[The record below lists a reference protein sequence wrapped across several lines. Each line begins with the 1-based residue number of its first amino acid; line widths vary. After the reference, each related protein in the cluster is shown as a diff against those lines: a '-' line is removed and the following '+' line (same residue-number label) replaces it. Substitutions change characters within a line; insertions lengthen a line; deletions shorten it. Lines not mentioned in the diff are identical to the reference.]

1 MPDSFRRNKNIK
13 LITILTVL
21 LSLSLW
27 LGSREKKKSY
37 LEVDQRLFSI
47 EDINGIDK
55 IVLETDTAIN
65 NLILKNGYWQLNTK
79 YRADQK
85 LVELLLAVFNRVEIQ
100 RPVSK
105 KLKPEVINELS
116 SNGIGVEVF
125 SQGELLQTF
134 LVGGNATKTTTYF
147 ARSVEDPFVI
157 TLPGYNNYVAGI
169 FELTE
174 NQWRDRLIFSS
185 TWRSL
190 KSLSISYSGLPQ
202 NDIQINYKK
211 DHLVMDRVNSL
222 DTASM
227 LAHIENFNQFYANG
241 FINSGEYP
249 RFDSLLTTDV
259 AVIIALS
266 DIDSKKNQVL
276 QLYPR
281 IPNDQYYLGI
291 LSDGQMALFDV
302 PRIEVL
308 LKVRDDFDALKD

>member
-1 MPDSFRRNKNIK
+1 MPDSLRKNKNIK
-13 LITILTVL
+13 LIVILAVL

-27 LGSREKKKSY
+27 LGSREEKKGN
-37 LEVDQRLFSI
+37 LDVDHRLFSI
-47 EDINGIDK
+47 EDIKGIDK
-55 IVLETDTAIN
+55 IVLQNDAAIN
-65 NLILKNGYWQLNTK
+65 NLILEKGYWQLNAK

-116 SNGIGVEVF
+116 SNGIGVEIF
-125 SQGELLQTF
+125 SQGELLQKF
-134 LVGGNATKTTTYF
+134 LVGGNAIKTNTYF
-147 ARSVEDPFVI
+147 AQTVENPFVI

-169 FELTE
+169 FKLTR

-190 KSLSISYSGLPQ
+190 KSLSISYLGLPQ
-202 NDIQINYKK
+202 NDILIDYKK
-211 DHLVMDRVNSL
+211 EQLVMEGVKTL

-227 LAHIENFNQFYANG
+227 LSYIENFNQFHAIG
-241 FINSGEYP
+241 FIDPGEYP

-259 AVIIALS
+259 AVTIALN

-281 IPNDQYYLGI
+281 IPNDHGMNR
-291 LSDGQMALFDV
+291 DGFDW
-302 PRIEVL
+302 
-308 LKVRDDFDALKD
+308 